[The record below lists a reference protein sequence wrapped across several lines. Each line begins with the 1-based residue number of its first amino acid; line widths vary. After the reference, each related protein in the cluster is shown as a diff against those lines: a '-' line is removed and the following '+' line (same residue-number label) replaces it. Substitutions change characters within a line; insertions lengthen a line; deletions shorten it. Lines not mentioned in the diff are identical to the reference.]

1 MGTQEP
7 AEKIT
12 QVGVAFWW
20 GLALA
25 DLVLYTPLLAVGLV
39 GHWLDRQWGI
49 VVLAG
54 ALGITIYWPLVC
66 LATIWSARDTP
77 HWSLPKERQYWVIL
91 KDCRVPT
98 AKLYSRSIQNVGRD
112 EETMITFKGAEG
124 TMMRMSGN
132 ATHAG
137 TIHKG
142 TQKHKSKI
150 VKDAEIGW
158 LGIK

>member
-20 GLALA
+20 GLVLA
-25 DLVLYTPLLAVGLV
+25 DLVIYTPLLAVGLV

-54 ALGITIYWPLVC
+54 ALGITVYWPLVC

-77 HWSLPKERQYWVIL
+77 HWSLPKERQYWVVLPII
-91 KDCRVPT
+91 
-98 AKLYSRSIQNVGRD
+98 AGW
-112 EETMITFKGAEG
+112 GAYGLRNLIVADFEG
-124 TMMRMSGN
+124 LSCSS
-132 ATHAG
+132 
-137 TIHKG
+137 
-142 TQKHKSKI
+142 SKTSF
-150 VKDAEIGW
+150 
-158 LGIK
+158 